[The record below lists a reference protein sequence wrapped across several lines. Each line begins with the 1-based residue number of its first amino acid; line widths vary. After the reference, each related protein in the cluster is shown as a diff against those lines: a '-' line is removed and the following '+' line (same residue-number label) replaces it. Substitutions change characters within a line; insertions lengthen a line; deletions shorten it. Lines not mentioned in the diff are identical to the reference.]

1 MFEWKNSLWNWTS
14 GPYVI
19 QRKIYICIVTM
30 AVPVDPVSLCE
41 SVATALSVCEDQ
53 LSVARSMVK
62 PTGSMTVS
70 PDGPLLDVTPIVMEV
85 TSAIV
90 AWGLPLGA
98 FLVLHIVRQAW
109 YIWGGEGAFAFPLD
123 R

>member
-1 MFEWKNSLWNWTS
+1 MWWSWTL

-41 SVATALSVCEDQ
+41 TVATALSLCEDQ
-53 LSVARSMVK
+53 LSVTRAMVT
-62 PTGSMTVS
+62 PTGSTTLS
-70 PDGPLLDVTPIVMEV
+70 PDGTLLDVAPIVIEV
-85 TSAIV
+85 TSAVV
-90 AWGLPLGA
+90 ACGLPLSV

-123 R
+123 RYVWNI